1 MKKGICIGT
10 VPGGLSDDGFA
21 LAKEAGFEGIELG
34 TMNDGETR
42 AKAAA
47 LAKKHALAVPS
58 IMNAAHWGKPLSD
71 PDPDVRK
78 ASVEGMLASFE
89 SAEATGAETVLL
101 VPAVVTDQVT
111 YSDAW
116 IRSQAEI
123 LELRAVAE
131 EKQVDIALE
140 NVWNRF
146 LLSPSEFAQYIDQFN
161 SPMVTAYFDVGNIAL
176 YGVPHHW
183 IRALGSR
190 ISKVHVKGFDTG
202 SRQFTSTLLGGN
214 LNWNAAMQ
222 ALEEIGYDGWVTA
235 EMPQN
240 RDDPRAGI
248 FHLSEEMDAIFAGK
262 V

>member
-1 MKKGICIGT
+1 M
-10 VPGGLSDDGFA
+10 
-21 LAKEAGFEGIELG
+21 
-34 TMNDGETR
+34 
-42 AKAAA
+42 
-47 LAKKHALAVPS
+47 
-58 IMNAAHWGKPLSD
+58 
-71 PDPDVRK
+71 
-78 ASVEGMLASFE
+78 
-89 SAEATGAETVLL
+89 
-101 VPAVVTDQVT
+101 
-111 YSDAW
+111 
-116 IRSQAEI
+116 
-123 LELRAVAE
+123 
-131 EKQVDIALE
+131 
-140 NVWNRF
+140 
-146 LLSPSEFAQYIDQFN
+146 LSPSEFAQYIDQFN

-248 FHLSEEMDAIFAGK
+248 FHLSEEMDEIFAGK
-262 V
+262 A